1 MEVNEM
7 DEMKA
12 RKIIDTIDALR
23 EEAGVDTFINLD
35 EDFVE
40 VTIEKFGKKLAS
52 EKIDTSK
59 ISEMTNDELSYA
71 VFSMF

>member
-1 MEVNEM
+1 M

>member
-1 MEVNEM
+1 MS

-35 EDFVE
+35 EDFIE
-40 VTIEKFGKKLAS
+40 VTIEK
-52 EKIDTSK
+52 
-59 ISEMTNDELSYA
+59 
-71 VFSMF
+71 